1 MSKNNKNIESGIPR
15 PYSNKKLPTPKYV
28 LNEFINPLSIG
39 TFLVLITILSSILL
53 FILFNYSNE
62 PINYIVIGVS
72 ALIALTGLILSS
84 IKQRNENI
92 KEVPSIKNVSKTIDY
107 VRAASRLTVLTII
120 SGIIT
125 TIFIFISHI
134 SDLFYFIDDST
145 RLTIVILITLSYI
158 FSYLTV
164 KTLCSYTS
172 IYKNTSLSFPLKIS
186 SIPEFITIVG
196 FVIPP
201 LLVIFTGLI
210 YNGPPII
217 SIPFSLYLIDTISIL
232 VAIQLLYISLT
243 SRI

>member
-15 PYSNKKLPTPKYV
+15 PYSNKKLPTPKNV
-28 LNEFINPLSIG
+28 LNEFISPLKMG
-39 TFLVLITILSSILL
+39 TFLILITMLFSLLIVILS
-53 FILFNYSNE
+53 NYIDES
-62 PINYIVIGVS
+62 INYIVIGISLLLVF
-72 ALIALTGLILSS
+72 TGLILS
-84 IKQRNENI
+84 ILKQRKDTI
-92 KEVPSIKNVSKTIDY
+92 KDVPSIKNVSQTIDY
-107 VRAASRLTVLTII
+107 IRAASRLTVLTII
-120 SGIIT
+120 SGLVT
-125 TIFIFISHI
+125 TIFIFVSHI
-134 SDLFYFIDDST
+134 SDIFYFIDDST
-145 RLTIVILITLSYI
+145 RLTIMFLITLSYI

-172 IYKNTSLSFPLKIS
+172 IYKNTFLSFPMKIS

-217 SIPFSLYLIDTISIL
+217 DVPFSLSLIDTLSLLI
-232 VAIQLLYISLT
+232 AIQILYVSLT